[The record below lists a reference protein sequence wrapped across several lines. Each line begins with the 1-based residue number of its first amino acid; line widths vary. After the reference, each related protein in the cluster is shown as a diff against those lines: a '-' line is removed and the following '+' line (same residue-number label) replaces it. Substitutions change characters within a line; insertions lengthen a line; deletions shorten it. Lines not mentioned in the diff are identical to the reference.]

1 MIAAERIAKAR
12 AVLIA
17 REPYFGVL
25 ALSLQVTERADVD
38 TMATDGVGLFYS
50 PAFVMGLSEREL
62 LGVVAH
68 EVEHVARLHITR
80 RGTREPALWNEAC
93 DHAINPGLL
102 AAGFIL
108 PRGALYD
115 ARWRGMSAEAI
126 YAELQRDGRPQGAQ
140 GAQGAD
146 PGRCGGVLDAPP
158 GDGRDAMEADVQA
171 RVRQAAGIA
180 KRAGRLPAS
189 AAEAVAALDAPRV
202 SWRDVLRRFADTG
215 ARRDVSWTRPSRRDA
230 GDGFIL
236 PGSVSVSAAHI
247 VAIVDTSASMDSVA
261 LAAVGAELQS
271 ILDDGAADVVT
282 IVQCDRRVQSVA
294 TYSPGDVLDV
304 SFRGRGGTEFAPA
317 FQWVADNAPD
327 ASGIVYLTDLDC
339 DSFGDAPP
347 CPVLWAATER
357 VRPVPFGDVVA
368 VDVHA

>member
-1 MIAAERIAKAR
+1 MNAAERIAKAR

-25 ALSLQVTERADVD
+25 ALGLQVTERADVD

-62 LGVVAH
+62 LGVIAH

-80 RGTREPALWNEAC
+80 RGTRDATLWNEAC

-108 PRGALYD
+108 PRGVLYD
-115 ARWRGMSAEAI
+115 ARWRGMTAEAI
-126 YAELQRDGRPQGAQ
+126 YAALQREGRPQ

-189 AAEAVAALDAPRV
+189 AAETVAALDAPRV
-202 SWRDVLRRFADTG
+202 SWRDVLRRFADAG

-236 PGSVSVSAAHI
+236 PGAESVSAGRI
-247 VAIVDTSASMDSVA
+247 VCIVDTSASMDRRALTAVA
-261 LAAVGAELQS
+261 GELQA

-282 IVQCDRRVQSVA
+282 IVQCDTAVKRA
-294 TYSPGDVLDV
+294 TDYTPGDVLAADIV
-304 SFRGRGGTEFAPA
+304 GRGGTRFAPA
-317 FQWVADNAPD
+317 FAWVRDNAPD
-327 ASGIVYLTDLDC
+327 AACVVYLTDLDC
-339 DSFGDAPP
+339 ADFGDAPP

-357 VRPVPFGDVVA
+357 VRPAPFGDVVL

>member
-1 MIAAERIAKAR
+1 M
-12 AVLIA
+12 
-17 REPYFGVL
+17 
-25 ALSLQVTERADVD
+25 T
-38 TMATDGVGLFYS
+38 
-50 PAFVMGLSEREL
+50 
-62 LGVVAH
+62 
-68 EVEHVARLHITR
+68 
-80 RGTREPALWNEAC
+80 
-93 DHAINPGLL
+93 
-102 AAGFIL
+102 
-108 PRGALYD
+108 
-115 ARWRGMSAEAI
+115 AEAI
-126 YAELQRDGRPQGAQ
+126 YAALQREGRPQ

-146 PGRCGGVLDAPP
+146 PGRCGSVLDAPP

-189 AAEAVAALDAPRV
+189 AAETVAALDAPRV
-202 SWRDVLRRFADTG
+202 SWRDVLRRFADAG
-215 ARRDVSWTRPSRRDA
+215 ARRDVSWTRPARRWNA
-230 GDGFIL
+230 DGFIL

-247 VAIVDTSASMDSVA
+247 VAIVDTSASMDSIA

-271 ILDDGAADVVT
+271 ILDEGAADVVT

-327 ASGIVYLTDLDC
+327 ASGVVYLTDLDC
-339 DSFGDAPP
+339 DSFGEAPP
-347 CPVLWAATER
+347 CPVLWVATER
-357 VRPVPFGDVVA
+357 VRPVPFGDVVL